1 MTCTIYV
8 VGALAFEETIVIA
21 YTIIFKSLTTRGT
34 LLNRFLRLFHRGSLE
49 RDGNVSAESAE
60 YKTGT
65 SKLIVK
71 SLTFE

>member
-49 RDGNVSAESAE
+49 RDGNVSAEN
-60 YKTGT
+60 KTGT
-65 SKLIVK
+65 SKLIVG